1 MKYVTI
7 ERGLHKGRVVYNEIK
22 VEEGD
27 RGPLGLLHFVRVRID
42 GDGVHIRFATFSRD
56 EAEVIAEKITR
67 ILKRLK
73 GGTDAK
79 FKAAFK
85 VLRVLLEH
93 TDGAECFSVEYNE
106 YPRGN
111 YTSFAVSTFKP
122 V

>member
-1 MKYVTI
+1 
-7 ERGLHKGRVVYNEIK
+7 
-22 VEEGD
+22 
-27 RGPLGLLHFVRVRID
+27 VRID
-42 GDGVHIRFATFSRD
+42 GDGVHVRFATFSRD

-73 GGTDAK
+73 GGKTEAK
-79 FKAAFK
+79 VKAAIK

-93 TDGAECFSVEYNE
+93 TDGADCFSVNE

-111 YTSFAVSTFKP
+111 YTSFAVSTFTSKP